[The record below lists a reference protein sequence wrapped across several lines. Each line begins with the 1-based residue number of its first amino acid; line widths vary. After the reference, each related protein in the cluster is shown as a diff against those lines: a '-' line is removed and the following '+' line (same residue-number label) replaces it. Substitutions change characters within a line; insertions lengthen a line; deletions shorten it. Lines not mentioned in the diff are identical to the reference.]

1 MQAGLTGSYGKA
13 QRVPFDGWN
22 GKVRAV
28 ASIRTAK
35 EGMVEQRVFP
45 EETST
50 TATSP
55 QAGKSSPVVAY
66 GDDGS
71 VA

>member
-22 GKVRAV
+22 GEVRAV

-35 EGMVEQRVFP
+35 EGWSSECFP
-45 EETST
+45 KR
-50 TATSP
+50 P
-55 QAGKSSPVVAY
+55 R
-66 GDDGS
+66 
-71 VA
+71 

>member
-22 GKVRAV
+22 GEVRAV

-35 EGMVEQRVFP
+35 EGMVERVFP

-55 QAGKSSPVVAY
+55 QAGRKWSCHAY
-66 GDDGS
+66 GDDGR